1 MNSTDP
7 IRIVIVD
14 DFMMV
19 RQGIATFIN
28 VFDDF
33 KLVGEAK
40 NGETAIQVCEK
51 VRPDVV
57 LMDLVMPGMDG
68 TIAIQMIHQ
77 ELPNIKIIALTSYK
91 DEELVLKA
99 LQAGAMSYLLKDVT
113 AEELAQA
120 IRAAHAG
127 RTSLATEAA
136 IALVHAANQ
145 PVPPGY
151 NLTDR
156 ELDVLALMVDGLS
169 NPQIAKELTVSP
181 STIKTHVSNI
191 LSKLEVTSRSEAVAL
206 AVRCQLVR

>member
-1 MNSTDP
+1 MNPINP

-28 VFDDF
+28 VFEDF
-33 KLVGEAK
+33 ELVGEAK

-51 VRPDVV
+51 VKPDVV

-68 TIAIQMIHQ
+68 TEAIQTIHQ
-77 ELPNIKIIALTSYK
+77 EIPNIKIIALTSYK

-120 IRAAHAG
+120 IRAAYAG
-127 RTSLATEAA
+127 RASLATEAA
-136 IALVHAANQ
+136 MALVHAANQ
-145 PVPPGY
+145 SVAPGH

-169 NPQIAKELTVSP
+169 NPQIAKKLTVSP

-191 LSKLEVTSRSEAVAL
+191 LSKLGATSRSEAVAL